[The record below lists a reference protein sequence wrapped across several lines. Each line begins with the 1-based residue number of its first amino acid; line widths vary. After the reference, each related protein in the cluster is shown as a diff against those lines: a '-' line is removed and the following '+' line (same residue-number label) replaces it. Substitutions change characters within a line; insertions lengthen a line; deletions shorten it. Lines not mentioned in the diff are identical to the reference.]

1 MLEDPQWELAL
12 LATVQS
18 FYQRLLSDQLGGE
31 LPAPAELAPDVIGET
46 EDVRSTLDKMHLW
59 IKLLDMAITPAM
71 LRLAVQPGLDPEV
84 AEGLLRYF
92 CLLYTSDVYKRQR
105 LARKK
110 PLFCASTKKMHPSS
124 SSF

>member
-1 MLEDPQWELAL
+1 LEELTLLEDPQWELAL

-59 IKLLDMAITPAM
+59 IM
-71 LRLAVQPGLDPEV
+71 R
-84 AEGLLRYF
+84 
-92 CLLYTSDVYKRQR
+92 
-105 LARKK
+105 
-110 PLFCASTKKMHPSS
+110 
-124 SSF
+124 